1 MSGEINWKMKYTELK
16 SKYMNAVDMAY
27 RLGVEEGLKQ
37 GQLDSANQQL
47 AEASA
52 QQQDQAAG
60 GGDPGM
66 GGGAGGQ
73 LPGGKQNNN
82 SAPGTPD
89 QGAGNDKS
97 GAASVQPTPTGG
109 QPAVAPMKESE
120 HPEGTELDQHI
131 AKLES
136 MIAKSEDLDIND
148 LKGAINDLKS
158 LQKSQKE
165 QLELK
170 KSQMAI
176 SGIAKAMHKPQFKF
190 GVQANHNLS
199 TTAKSAATMQHEIV
213 QDVFKKWEAEEKN
226 ASKDILST
234 LKIEGI
240 IKGE

>member
-1 MSGEINWKMKYTELK
+1 MSGEINWKSKYQELK
-16 SKYMNAVDMAY
+16 SKYMNAVDMAF

-47 AEASA
+47 AQASA

-60 GGDPGM
+60 GGAPGGGDPSA

-89 QGAGNDKS
+89 QGGGNDKS
-97 GAASVQPTPTGG
+97 GAASVQP
-109 QPAVAPMKESE
+109 QPVSAN
-120 HPEGTELDQHI
+120 PEGSELDQHI

-136 MIAKSEDLDIND
+136 MISKSEDLDITV

-165 QLELK
+165 QLELA

-176 SGIAKAMHKPQFKF
+176 SAISKAMHKPQFKF
-190 GVQANHNLS
+190 GVQASHNLS
-199 TTAKSAATMQHEIV
+199 STAKAAATMQQEIV
-213 QDVFKKWEAEEKN
+213 QDVFKKWEAEEKK

-234 LKIEGI
+234 ISLEGI